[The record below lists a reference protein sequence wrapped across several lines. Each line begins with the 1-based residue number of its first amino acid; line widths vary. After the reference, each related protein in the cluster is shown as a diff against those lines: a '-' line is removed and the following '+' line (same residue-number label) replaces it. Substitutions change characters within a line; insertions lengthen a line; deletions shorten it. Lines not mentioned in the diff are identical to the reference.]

1 MAKRQQKPRHARR
14 ETREQRG
21 GWVMPLVIGSLMLLV
36 GGALATAFHLL
47 SQPERLPL
55 RVIEISGELQHLERG
70 SIEQVVGRN
79 IDGGFFTVDMNRL
92 RQAVVAMPWVA
103 DVSIRRSWP
112 DRLSMFVTEQVPVA
126 RWGDAALINVAA
138 EVFEPGALEPFA
150 GLVKLSG
157 PAGSEQRVVALFK
170 RVVAEARSRG
180 LSLREIEL
188 DQRRHWWL
196 RFDEDLVVSLG
207 RDEVDSR
214 LAQFFRVYPTLATQM
229 NRRPARIDMR
239 YSHGFAVRWHEETGE
254 PAHDAQPGDKE
265 KA

>member
-1 MAKRQQKPRHARR
+1 MAKRKTQKPSKRD
-14 ETREQRG
+14 TRAVRG

-36 GGALATAFHLL
+36 GGALATAFHRL
-47 SQPERLPL
+47 SQPDRLPL
-55 RVIEISGELQHLERG
+55 RVIQISGELQHLDRRA
-70 SIEQVVGRN
+70 IQQVVERN

-112 DRLSMFVTEQVPVA
+112 DRLGMVVTEQVPVA
-126 RWGDAALINVAA
+126 RWGDGALINVGA
-138 EVFEPGALEPFA
+138 EVFEPTSLESFA

-157 PAGSEQRVVALFK
+157 PEGSEQRVVALFK
-170 RVVAEARSRG
+170 RVVAESRPRG
-180 LSLREIEL
+180 LGLREVTL

-207 RDEVDSR
+207 RDGVERR
-214 LAQFFRVYPTLATQM
+214 LAQFFRIYPTLATQM

-239 YSHGFAVRWHEETGE
+239 YSHGFAVRWHEETGDVMPE
-254 PAHDAQPGDKE
+254 SQTGMKE
-265 KA
+265 EA